1 MTALSEWTEAEVRRD
16 GKVYT
21 QEYERGKPLGEVK
34 EIGVSKQ
41 TGNVLEWVAAWYD
54 GDYYQNAPSRNPK
67 GPDSGTQHVL
77 RGGSWYNYPGA
88 LRSSNRCYDGPAYR
102 VGGIG
107 FRCSQ

>member
-1 MTALSEWTEAEVRRD
+1 MKKDQQTRNRFVELRAQGWS
-16 GKVYT
+16 
-21 QEYERGKPLGEVK
+21 YERIAK
-34 EIGVSKQ
+34 ELGVSKQ
-41 TGNVLEWVAAWYD
+41 TGNVLEWVADWYD

-67 GPDSGTQHVL
+67 GPDFGTQRVL